1 MTSSAKILV
10 LGLGNELLS
19 DDAVGILAARAL
31 KEKLGE
37 RADVVESALSGMALL
52 EFLVGYEKAIVI
64 DAVKTGKGPP
74 GTIYELSPSDL
85 SAVLAPSPHYAGL
98 PELIATAQALQ
109 LDFPKEIEIFA
120 IEVEDPYTIG
130 EKLSPAVAHAL
141 PKLIQRVEEQVA
153 CWLAPSPHA

>member
-19 DDAVGILAARAL
+19 DDAVGILATRVL
-31 KEKLGE
+31 KERLQE

-52 EFLVGYEKAIVI
+52 ECLIGYERAIII
-64 DAVKTGKGPP
+64 DAVKTGKSPP
-74 GTIYELSPSDL
+74 GTIVELSPADL
-85 SAVLAPSPHYAGL
+85 GAVLAPSPHYAGL
-98 PELIATAQALQ
+98 PELIAAAQALQ
-109 LDFPKEIEIFA
+109 LDFPKEIQIFA

-130 EKLSPAVAHAL
+130 GELSPAVAHAL

-153 CWLAPSPHA
+153 RWLAPSPRT